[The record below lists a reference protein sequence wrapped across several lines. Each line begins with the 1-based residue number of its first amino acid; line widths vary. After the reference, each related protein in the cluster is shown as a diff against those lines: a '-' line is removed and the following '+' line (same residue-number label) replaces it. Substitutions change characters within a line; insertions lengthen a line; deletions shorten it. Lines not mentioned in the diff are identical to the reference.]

1 MVSLPQALSPPRLL
15 SIFPASTVRS
25 VEAATMSL
33 APVCYMTTDVRDK
46 MHALSRILVASGAG
60 CLLKMST
67 SSRLNE
73 P

>member
-1 MVSLPQALSPPRLL
+1 MVSLPQALSGAPSLL
-15 SIFPASTVRS
+15 SFFPASTVQS

-46 MHALSRILVASGAG
+46 MHALSRILVARGVG

-67 SSRLNE
+67 SFRFE
-73 P
+73 